1 MVSFIIY
8 DTEAVPLYS
17 RKMGGETY
25 CFTRMIDKIVIV
37 FRQGDE
43 FSDDFQ
49 HALVEML
56 RDI

>member
-25 CFTRMIDKIVIV
+25 FFTRMVDKIVIV

-43 FSDDFQ
+43 FSNDF
-49 HALVEML
+49 
-56 RDI
+56 

>member
-17 RKMGGETY
+17 GKMGGETY
-25 CFTRMIDKIVIV
+25 FFTWMTGKIVIV

-43 FSDDFQ
+43 FSNDFQ

-56 RDI
+56 HDI